1 MKIWVL
7 MILMLNEVQG
17 KDTEEAECWT
27 PAGSAFFTYFYLL
40 IDASNSTHAMY
51 HQQSSKLCVELCEM
65 EKVRK
70 IPTSPRSNNE

>member
-17 KDTEEAECWT
+17 KDTKEAEFWT

-40 IDASNSTHAMY
+40 IDESNSTHAMCTNS
-51 HQQSSKLCVELCEM
+51 HQNFVLNYA
-65 EKVRK
+65 RW
-70 IPTSPRSNNE
+70 RR

>member
-17 KDTEEAECWT
+17 KDTEEAEFWT

-51 HQQSSKLCVELCEM
+51 PQSSKLC
-65 EKVRK
+65 
-70 IPTSPRSNNE
+70 

>member
-17 KDTEEAECWT
+17 KDTKEAECWT
-27 PAGSAFFTYFYLL
+27 PAGSAFFTYFYRL
-40 IDASNSTHAMY
+40 IDASNSTHAMCTNS
-51 HQQSSKLCVELCEM
+51 HQNFVELCEM

-70 IPTSPRSNNE
+70 IPTSLRSNNE

>member
-17 KDTEEAECWT
+17 KDTKEAECWT
-27 PAGSAFFTYFYLL
+27 PAGSAFFTYLYRL
-40 IDASNSTHAMY
+40 IDASNSTHAY
-51 HQQSSKLCVELCEM
+51 QQPSKLCVELCEM

-70 IPTSPRSNNE
+70 IPTSLRSNNE

>member
-17 KDTEEAECWT
+17 KDTKEAEFWT

-40 IDASNSTHAMY
+40 LIDVSNSTCTNSHPNF
-51 HQQSSKLCVELCEM
+51 VELCEM